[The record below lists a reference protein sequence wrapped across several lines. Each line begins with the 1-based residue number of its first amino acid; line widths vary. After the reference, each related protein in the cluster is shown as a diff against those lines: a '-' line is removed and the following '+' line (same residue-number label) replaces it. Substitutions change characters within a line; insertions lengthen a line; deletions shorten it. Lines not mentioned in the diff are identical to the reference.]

1 MEERMATGAVDH
13 ESAGSELRPGP
24 ACREGAALTLF
35 SVIVLPGLAVV
46 GLAALRLA
54 LLACAKNTKAV
65 RPRAASGP
73 SAATPGPA
81 LPHWARSLA
90 LATRRPARAGPAA
103 WGEGSGGL
111 RTGGGGDAST
121 PRRARRGACRV
132 RAPLPSRRGLGRL
145 LPPRTTTQG
154 KDGEQL
160 RAPGGQSPTPQQ
172 PDRRAPGISLQNEHG
187 PNGTGPSL
195 PGPSVRRLTASP
207 LPQTGGGQSRDCAQ
221 GADNYE
227 ARGRGLTATTSTRR
241 NLAPCLL
248 G

>member
-1 MEERMATGAVDH
+1 MEERMATGAVDR

-73 SAATPGPA
+73 QHRNSGPRAAA
-81 LPHWARSLA
+81 LGSLA
-90 LATRRPARAGPAA
+90 CPPWPRTVQRAQALRPGEKAAADWRRGRRVNAQEGRAG
-103 WGEGSGGL
+103 SM
-111 RTGGGGDAST
+111 
-121 PRRARRGACRV
+121 RV

-145 LPPRTTTQG
+145 LPPRTTTQD
-154 KDGEQL
+154 KDGEQP

-227 ARGRGLTATTSTRR
+227 ARG
-241 NLAPCLL
+241 
-248 G
+248 

>member
-1 MEERMATGAVDH
+1 M
-13 ESAGSELRPGP
+13 
-24 ACREGAALTLF
+24 
-35 SVIVLPGLAVV
+35 
-46 GLAALRLA
+46 
-54 LLACAKNTKAV
+54 
-65 RPRAASGP
+65 
-73 SAATPGPA
+73 
-81 LPHWARSLA
+81 
-90 LATRRPARAGPAA
+90 
-103 WGEGSGGL
+103 
-111 RTGGGGDAST
+111 
-121 PRRARRGACRV
+121 RV

-145 LPPRTTTQG
+145 LPPRTTTQD
-154 KDGEQL
+154 KDGEQP
-160 RAPGGQSPTPQQ
+160 RAPGEQSPTPQQ
-172 PDRRAPGISLQNEHG
+172 PDQRAPGINLQNEHG

>member
-1 MEERMATGAVDH
+1 MEERMATGAVDR

-90 LATRRPARAGPAA
+90 RPGHTLPARAGPAA

-111 RTGGGGDAST
+111 AE
-121 PRRARRGACRV
+121 
-132 RAPLPSRRGLGRL
+132 
-145 LPPRTTTQG
+145 
-154 KDGEQL
+154 GETRQ
-160 RAPGGQSPTPQQ
+160 RPGG
-172 PDRRAPGISLQNEHG
+172 PGGEHAG
-187 PNGTGPSL
+187 
-195 PGPSVRRLTASP
+195 
-207 LPQTGGGQSRDCAQ
+207 
-221 GADNYE
+221 
-227 ARGRGLTATTSTRR
+227 
-241 NLAPCLL
+241 
-248 G
+248 

>member
-1 MEERMATGAVDH
+1 MEERMATGAVDR

-73 SAATPGPA
+73 STATPGPA

-90 LATRRPARAGPAA
+90 RPGHTLPARAGPAA

-111 RTGGGGDAST
+111 AE
-121 PRRARRGACRV
+121 
-132 RAPLPSRRGLGRL
+132 
-145 LPPRTTTQG
+145 
-154 KDGEQL
+154 GETRQ
-160 RAPGGQSPTPQQ
+160 RPGGPGGEHAGESPSALAAGAGQTAAAQ
-172 PDRRAPGISLQNEHG
+172 DNYPGQG
-187 PNGTGPSL
+187 WGAA
-195 PGPSVRRLTASP
+195 ASP
-207 LPQTGGGQSRDCAQ
+207 W
-221 GADNYE
+221 
-227 ARGRGLTATTSTRR
+227 
-241 NLAPCLL
+241 
-248 G
+248 

>member
-1 MEERMATGAVDH
+1 MEERMATGAVDR

-65 RPRAASGP
+65 RPRAASAP
-73 SAATPGPA
+73 STATPGPA

-90 LATRRPARAGPAA
+90 RPGHALSSARRPC
-103 WGEGSGGL
+103 GL
-111 RTGGGGDAST
+111 GRRQRRTGGGGDAST
-121 PRRARRGACRV
+121 PRRARRGACGV

-145 LPPRTTTQG
+145 LPPRTTTQD
-154 KDGEQL
+154 KDGEQP
-160 RAPGGQSPTPQQ
+160 RAPGGQSPTPRQ
-172 PDRRAPGISLQNEHG
+172 PDQRAPGISLQNEHG

-195 PGPSVRRLTASP
+195 PGPSVQRLTASP

-227 ARGRGLTATTSTRR
+227 ARG
-241 NLAPCLL
+241 
-248 G
+248 